1 MLKMNIKKC
10 SETFKMKLKENVVL
24 ATAIASVAFVLAFT
38 ILGLSLEKS
47 FFVRTLTVKGLSER
61 TVKADFAIWNID
73 IVKVGGDII
82 NVQKALDKDI
92 QIIKK
97 FLIMSGFKDEEI
109 ENSNISV
116 RDKFA
121 GYDYAQLKEANA
133 VKERKNERYVIKSG
147 VVVKSSN
154 VDLIE
159 KVYRSTGNLVK
170 KGITLSDSYSGPS
183 YLFKGF
189 NKIKN
194 DMLQDATKNA
204 LITAKQFAKDA
215 GDSIKCIKNAN
226 QGVFSISPQNA
237 FDDWEN
243 ERNYIMK
250 EIRVVTT
257 ITYILK

>member
-1 MLKMNIKKC
+1 
-10 SETFKMKLKENVVL
+10 
-24 ATAIASVAFVLAFT
+24 
-38 ILGLSLEKS
+38 
-47 FFVRTLTVKGLSER
+47 
-61 TVKADFAIWNID
+61 
-73 IVKVGGDII
+73 
-82 NVQKALDKDI
+82 
-92 QIIKK
+92 
-97 FLIMSGFKDEEI
+97 MSGFKDEEI